1 MYDNKIGGGKSMFMF
16 NIIQFL
22 FPIMFFLIL
31 GIIIF
36 TVIRGISQWSYNNNQ
51 PILSVNAKIV
61 SKRVQVSNHSNMNN
75 GQHHHTSSTFYY
87 VTFEVESG
95 DRMELQT
102 SGNEYGLLA
111 EGDVGKLVFQGTRYK
126 SFQRKILNTY

>member
-1 MYDNKIGGGKSMFMF
+1 MLEEGKGMVIF
-16 NIIQFL
+16 NIIEFL

-31 GIIIF
+31 GVIIF
-36 TVIRGISQWSYNNNQ
+36 AVIKGISEWSNNNKQ
-51 PILSVNAKIV
+51 PVLSVDAKIV
-61 SKRVQVSNHSNMNN
+61 SKRVQVSNGSNMNN
-75 GQHHHTSSTFYY
+75 DHHHHTSSTFYH

-126 SFQRKILNTY
+126 SFQRKISNTY

>member
-1 MYDNKIGGGKSMFMF
+1 MFMF

-36 TVIRGISQWSYNNNQ
+36 TVIRGIGQWSHNNNQ
-51 PILSVNAKIV
+51 PVLSVDAKIV

-75 GQHHHTSSTFYY
+75 GQHHHTSSTFYH

>member
-1 MYDNKIGGGKSMFMF
+1 MFMF
-16 NIIQFL
+16 NIIQYL

-36 TVIRGISQWSYNNNQ
+36 TVIKGISEWSNNNKQ
-51 PILSVNAKIV
+51 PVLSVDAKIV
-61 SKRVQVSNHSNMNN
+61 SKRANVSSSSNMNN
-75 GQHHHTSSTFYY
+75 DHHHHTSSTSYH

-102 SGNEYGLLA
+102 NGNEYGLLA
-111 EGDVGKLVFQGTRYK
+111 EGDAGKLVFQGTRYK
-126 SFQRKILNTY
+126 SFQRKISNTY